1 MEISLYSIF
10 PLLSSLFILF
20 LGFFVYIKQSRSP
33 INRAYSR
40 FSVFTFIW
48 LFSYAISYSTITEQ
62 HAFFWL
68 KVGYTGIILIPVG
81 FSHFV
86 YAFLN
91 LKSHK
96 KILIFLY
103 GISFL
108 FIYSLYGTDYFV
120 IGLYKYFWGYYPKV
134 GFLHPLYLGF
144 LFLTVGYCD
153 FLLFINWFK
162 MRKESTLFKSKIQYV
177 LSGFFIGFLS
187 CVDFVPNYNL
197 EIYPF
202 GWFTVILG
210 YSFIA
215 YGILRYRL
223 MDIYVYIKRTMA
235 YSLAAGFLMGFFV
248 MLVFAVTKY
257 LSGLIGMTSFTIVAI
272 AAFIIALLFNP
283 LRNRIQTIIDKTFY
297 KKTYDYYSTLQ
308 KVSHELA
315 STFNLKRIYGFI
327 GDTISSALGLKNIYL
342 LSLFPDEKYRMVYL
356 TTSEKKDEIKNE
368 KAVNIDRESSVR
380 EYNIENRIQE
390 SEGIING
397 KSEMV
402 KLLKKSKDVV
412 IREELPQI
420 REIKQEVVDKVNTD
434 LKPFKG
440 EAVVPIFIDSKLEFM
455 IVLGEKL
462 SGDIFT
468 SEDIK
473 LLQTISDQTAIAV
486 KNARLY
492 IDKLR
497 SDRLASIG
505 MISATFAHEI
515 KNPLTSIKTF
525 AQLLPERHSDT
536 EFRENFSRIVIDGVN
551 RIDGLIKD
559 LLDFSSGKI
568 SVEMSTLNVTG
579 LMDNIINEV
588 VTQLQLKNK
597 KISIEKDYENIE
609 VNMSGDGKRLRQAFA
624 NIILNGCQ
632 AIPDTRDDGKIRVSI
647 NPVEENVGIT
657 IADNGDG
664 IPLEDVLR
672 IFEPFFSTKTIGA
685 GLGLAITK
693 KIIEDHYG
701 KIEVDSILKK
711 GTTFRITLPVK
722 GMGAKVGNL
731 STA

>member
-1 MEISLYSIF
+1 MNLNLFSVAGLILSITSFFLILLILIFGKNILHRIWALFNISVGLWGVGAFFIGKITDESLALTMWRVVHIPIAFIPIFLLHVIHVLCNLRSRKILY
-10 PLLSSLFILF
+10 
-20 LGFFVYIKQSRSP
+20 FVYIQGV
-33 INRAYSR
+33 I
-40 FSVFTFIW
+40 FSVLSVTSRYFIPNVKFAFNSFYYDVGGPLFHPFFAIW
-48 LFSYAISYSTITEQ
+48 GLIVVYAHLKLFSTYRYSKGKIKTQI
-62 HAFFWL
+62 L
-68 KVGYTGIILIPVG
+68 YLLVGSGLG
-81 FSHFV
+81 FSGGITN
-86 YAFLN
+86 FLPV
-91 LKSHK
+91 
-96 KILIFLY
+96 Y
-103 GISFL
+103 GI
-108 FIYSLYGTDYFV
+108 
-120 IGLYKYFWGYYPKV
+120 
-134 GFLHPLYLGF
+134 
-144 LFLTVGYCD
+144 
-153 FLLFINWFK
+153 
-162 MRKESTLFKSKIQYV
+162 
-177 LSGFFIGFLS
+177 
-187 CVDFVPNYNL
+187 NL
-197 EIYPF
+197 YPF
-202 GWFTVILG
+202 GNFTIPI
-210 YSFIA
+210 YCFISTYA
-215 YGILRYRL
+215 IFRHRL
-223 MDIYVYIKRTMA
+223 MDIYIAIKRTA
-235 YSLAAGFLMGFFV
+235 VYSLSAGILASLFIVIVLAM
-248 MLVFAVTKY
+248 TKY
-257 LSGLIGMTSFTIVAI
+257 LTGFLGITSFTIMAF
-272 AAFIIALLFNP
+272 AAVVIALLFNP
-283 LRNRIQTIIDKTFY
+283 IRNRIQRIIDKIFY

-342 LSLFPDEKYRMVYL
+342 LSLFPDKTYRMVYL
-356 TTSEKKDEIKNE
+356 TTYEKKDEIKDE

-380 EYNIENRIQE
+380 EYNIENRMQE

-420 REIKQEVVDKVNTD
+420 REIKQEVVDEVNTD

-536 EFRENFSRIVIDGVN
+536 EFRDNFSRIVIDGVN

-559 LLDFSSGKI
+559 LRDFSSGKI
-568 SVEMSTLNVTG
+568 TAEMSTLNVTG
-579 LMDNIINEV
+579 IMDNIINEV

-632 AIPDTRDDGKIRVSI
+632 AIPDTRDDGKIRVRFT
-647 NPVEENVGIT
+647 PVEENVGIT

-722 GMGAKVGNL
+722 RMGAKVGNI

>member
-1 MEISLYSIF
+1 MI
-10 PLLSSLFILF
+10 
-20 LGFFVYIKQSRSP
+20 
-33 INRAYSR
+33 
-40 FSVFTFIW
+40 
-48 LFSYAISYSTITEQ
+48 
-62 HAFFWL
+62 
-68 KVGYTGIILIPVG
+68 
-81 FSHFV
+81 
-86 YAFLN
+86 
-91 LKSHK
+91 
-96 KILIFLY
+96 
-103 GISFL
+103 
-108 FIYSLYGTDYFV
+108 
-120 IGLYKYFWGYYPKV
+120 
-134 GFLHPLYLGF
+134 LGF
-144 LFLTVGYCD
+144 LT
-153 FLLFINWFK
+153 
-162 MRKESTLFKSKIQYV
+162 
-177 LSGFFIGFLS
+177 GFLGGVS
-187 CVDFVPNYNL
+187 TFLPEF
-197 EIYPF
+197 EIDIVYPL
-202 GWFTVILG
+202 GNFTIPIYCLVST
-210 YSFIA
+210 YA
-215 YGILRYRL
+215 ILRYRL
-223 MDIYVYIKRTMA
+223 MDINIVVKKTA
-235 YSLAAGFLMGFFV
+235 VYSLSAGLLASLFIVIVLAMTKYLAGFLG
-248 MLVFAVTKY
+248 
-257 LSGLIGMTSFTIVAI
+257 ITSFTIMAF
-272 AAFIIALLFNP
+272 AAVVIALLFNP
-283 LRNRIQTIIDKTFY
+283 IRNRIQRIIDKIFY

-342 LSLFPDEKYRMVYL
+342 LSLFPDKTYRMVYL
-356 TTSEKKDEIKNE
+356 TTYEKKDEIKSE
-368 KAVNIDRESSVR
+368 KAVNIGRESSVR

-390 SEGIING
+390 SEGTING
-397 KSEMV
+397 NSEIV
-402 KLLKKSKDVV
+402 KLLKKSNDVV

-420 REIKQEVVDKVNTD
+420 HKISQEVVDKVNTD

-440 EAVVPIFIDSKLEFM
+440 EAVVPIFIDGKLEFM

-486 KNARLY
+486 RNARLY

-497 SDRLASIG
+497 SDRLASMG

-536 EFRENFSRIVIDGVN
+536 EFRDNFSRIVIDGVN

-579 LMDNIINEV
+579 LMDNIIDEV
-588 VTQLQLKNK
+588 MTQLQLKNK
-597 KISIEKDYENIE
+597 KISIEKDYKNIE
-609 VNMSGDGKRLRQAFA
+609 LDMSGDEKRLRQAFA

-647 NPVEENVGIT
+647 NPGEDNVGIT
-657 IADNGDG
+657 IADNGEG
-664 IPLEDVLR
+664 IPPEDVPR

>member
-1 MEISLYSIF
+1 
-10 PLLSSLFILF
+10 
-20 LGFFVYIKQSRSP
+20 
-33 INRAYSR
+33 
-40 FSVFTFIW
+40 
-48 LFSYAISYSTITEQ
+48 
-62 HAFFWL
+62 
-68 KVGYTGIILIPVG
+68 
-81 FSHFV
+81 
-86 YAFLN
+86 
-91 LKSHK
+91 
-96 KILIFLY
+96 
-103 GISFL
+103 
-108 FIYSLYGTDYFV
+108 
-120 IGLYKYFWGYYPKV
+120 
-134 GFLHPLYLGF
+134 
-144 LFLTVGYCD
+144 
-153 FLLFINWFK
+153 
-162 MRKESTLFKSKIQYV
+162 
-177 LSGFFIGFLS
+177 
-187 CVDFVPNYNL
+187 
-197 EIYPF
+197 
-202 GWFTVILG
+202 
-210 YSFIA
+210 
-215 YGILRYRL
+215 
-223 MDIYVYIKRTMA
+223 
-235 YSLAAGFLMGFFV
+235 
-248 MLVFAVTKY
+248 
-257 LSGLIGMTSFTIVAI
+257 
-272 AAFIIALLFNP
+272 
-283 LRNRIQTIIDKTFY
+283 
-297 KKTYDYYSTLQ
+297 
-308 KVSHELA
+308 VSHELA

-342 LSLFPDEKYRMVYL
+342 LSLFPDKTYRMVYL
-356 TTSEKKDEIKNE
+356 TTYEKKDEIKSE
-368 KAVNIDRESSVR
+368 KAVDIGRESSVR

-390 SEGIING
+390 SEGTING
-397 KSEMV
+397 KSEIV
-402 KLLKKSKDVV
+402 KLLKKSNDVV

-420 REIKQEVVDKVNTD
+420 HKISQEVVDKVNTD

-440 EAVVPIFIDSKLEFM
+440 EAVVPVFIDGKLELM
-455 IVLGEKL
+455 MVLGEKL

-473 LLQTISDQTAIAV
+473 LLHTISDQTAIAV
-486 KNARLY
+486 RNARLY

-497 SDRLASIG
+497 SDRLASMG

-579 LMDNIINEV
+579 LMDNIIDEV

-609 VNMSGDGKRLRQAFA
+609 VDMSGDGKRLRQAFA

-647 NPVEENVGIT
+647 NPGEENVGIT

-664 IPLEDVLR
+664 IPPEDVIR

-722 GMGAKVGNL
+722 RMGAKVGNL